1 MKLSLKAMTPVL
13 VVPVSG
19 LCLRFYI
26 MLTCPCDVDPL
37 TPHFYIKTVSMHYAD
52 ILKAV
57 KRIVL
62 DEYKFYFLFLLKT

>member
-1 MKLSLKAMTPVL
+1 MTPVL

-37 TPHFYIKTVSMHYAD
+37 TPHFNIKTVSMHYAD

-57 KRIVL
+57 KRIVI
-62 DEYKFYFLFLLKT
+62 DEYKFCFLFLLKT